1 MPSSESGC
9 AGHYSFD
16 LFLVEN
22 GRNQVC
28 GHRLEMRRFHRIT
41 GPTLGKRTNGSC
53 VTEQLGVRNFGVNDG
68 EIAACLNIV
77 DATATPAQVATNVSL
92 ELVWGD
98 VFDLKDRRNLKCKF
112 VGIDLVKRTVNDID
126 LNIDNRIT
134 AEHAVE
140 HGFVDAFFDGR
151 N

>member
-41 GPTLGKRTNGSC
+41 GSTFGKRTNGSR
-53 VTEQLGVRNFGVNDG
+53 VTEQLGERDFGVNNG
-68 EIAACLNIV
+68 EIAACLDIV
-77 DATATPAQVATNVSL
+77 DAAATPAQVATNVSL
-92 ELVWGD
+92 KLVRGD
-98 VFDLKDRRNLKCKF
+98 VLEDRKSTRL
-112 VGIDLVKRTVNDID
+112 
-126 LNIDNRIT
+126 
-134 AEHAVE
+134 
-140 HGFVDAFFDGR
+140 
-151 N
+151 